1 MKELI
6 TDILLPL
13 SLFAI
18 MFAIGL
24 SVNWCEFLQVF
35 KHKKALVLGASL
47 QILALPLLAFLAI
60 YLFGLKTEYAVAF
73 MIIAA
78 SPGGATSNG
87 ITFLFS
93 GVVTLS
99 IALTFIS
106 SMLMPL
112 TTPLITKWSLSYFM
126 ADSKAYDFPLFK
138 TMAQLFVLS
147 VIPILIGNFLQMLAP
162 KKIVKIQAKAKKYTG
177 LFFIGVLLLLLATN
191 YNLLGK
197 IVNQLGVYLLAMAIL
212 ALAMGFFS
220 AKSLR
225 LTPNYRL
232 TLAIEI
238 GLQNAGVGIIIT
250 SFVLTNETMTMILV
264 TYGIL
269 MQIPILLFA
278 YFYER
283 YALKT
288 NYLNAK

>member
-1 MKELI
+1 MQDFI

-13 SLFAI
+13 SLFLI
-18 MFAIGL
+18 MFSIGL
-24 SVNWCEFLQVF
+24 SVHWREFLQVF
-35 KHKKALVLGASL
+35 KHKKALTLGAGL
-47 QILALPLLAFLAI
+47 QILGLPLLALLCI
-60 YLFGLKTEYAVAF
+60 YLFGLKAEYAVAF
-73 MIIAA
+73 MLIAA

-112 TTPLITKWSLSYFM
+112 TTPLITKWSLSYFI
-126 ADSKAYDFPLFK
+126 ADGKAYDFPLFK
-138 TMAQLFVLS
+138 TMAQLFILS
-147 VIPILIGNFLQMLAP
+147 VVPIVVGNFLQMLAP
-162 KKIVKIQAKAKKYTG
+162 KKIAKIQAKAKKYTG
-177 LFFIGVLLLLLATN
+177 LFFIGVLLLLVATN

-197 IVNQLGVYLLAMAIL
+197 IVNKLGFYLLAMAVL

-220 AKSLR
+220 AKALN

-250 SFVLTNETMTMILV
+250 SLVLANETMTMILV

-278 YFYER
+278 YFYES
-283 YALKT
+283 YSSKAD
-288 NYLNAK
+288 YLNAK